1 MSHQNLIKNTPFLY
15 YFCTTENIKSI
26 LDLGILSRNQAIKR
40 GVYKKENDWSN
51 PQIQRYRKNT
61 TISLSNGKE
70 ASVHDLVCT
79 FFTPYNTTIYKA
91 QEILGSTGE
100 YSKKCIIIAL
110 DVEKLLTNNN
120 KVFAFSNRNVGASIE
135 NVNYYNNLSDIDE
148 LDWGIINQN
157 YKKFDNYY
165 DSTFKEWRDKKSA
178 EFLIE
183 NIVEPKYFA
192 QLLCIS
198 ENTMTSLKKETQIPI
213 EVFKNLALY

>member
-1 MSHQNLIKNTPFLY
+1 M
-15 YFCTTENIKSI
+15 
-26 LDLGILSRNQAIKR
+26 
-40 GVYKKENDWSN
+40 KK
-51 PQIQRYRKNT
+51 KV
-61 TISLSNGKE
+61 TI
-70 ASVHDLVCT
+70 
-79 FFTPYNTTIYKA
+79 F
-91 QEILGSTGE
+91 GSTG
-100 YSKKCIIIAL
+100 SVGVSTLDIITAHK
-110 DVEKLLTNNN
+110 EKFEIVGLT
-120 KVFAFSNRNVGASIE
+120 
-135 NVNYYNNLSDIDE
+135 
-148 LDWGIINQN
+148 INQN